1 MEEKLNKYIN
11 LINKEETQMLV
22 DFINVGNGLPLLY
35 EDEAY
40 IQNMIDTGYQASV
53 STLAVYGGFSIF
65 NDSIYS
71 DYINGLRTLDNIS
84 NLTDEEFEVCLIYAI
99 SKRLLDKYRIKE
111 STNAYYYGFEDEE
124 LIEKYGSRKN
134 AAEHSYDTTYL
145 SISSDDIK
153 MIEEIIN
160 YKEKEQE
167 TKRHR

>member
-1 MEEKLNKYIN
+1 MEEKLKKYIN

-22 DFINVGNGLPLLY
+22 DFINVGNGLPILY
-35 EDEAY
+35 DDETY

-111 STNAYYYGFEDEE
+111 ATNAYYYGLEDEE

>member
-1 MEEKLNKYIN
+1 MEEKLKKYIT

-22 DFINVGNGLPLLY
+22 DFINVWNGLPILY
-35 EDEAY
+35 DDETY

-65 NDSIYS
+65 NDNIYGDS
-71 DYINGLRTLDNIS
+71 VNGLRTLEEIS
-84 NLTDEEFEVCLIYAI
+84 NLTDDEFEVCVIYAI
-99 SKRLLDKYRIKE
+99 SKHLLNKYRTKE

>member
-11 LINKEETQMLV
+11 LVNKEEVQKLV
-22 DFINVGNGLPLLY
+22 AFIEVGNGFPILY
-35 EDEAY
+35 EDETY

-53 STLAVYGGFSIF
+53 TTLAVYGGFSIF

-71 DYINGLRTLDNIS
+71 DYITGLRTLDNIS

-111 STNAYYYGFEDEE
+111 ATNAYYYGLEDEE